1 MKFPGS
7 EIGHILGE
15 GKNRRN
21 LASLLRYVVFL
32 VGVILLFA
40 GIFRVL
46 MERLEGETYSWVT
59 AIYWT
64 LVTMTTLG
72 YGELTFSSGG
82 GQLFSIV
89 VVLSG
94 LVLLLV
100 VLPFAFIRFFYA
112 PWLEAQLRLQA
123 PRSLPNSTRGHVII
137 SRHDEIAAALIQRLG
152 PAGIPHCV
160 VESDPAVAAQLLADG
175 VDVIAA
181 QLDERTTYEQ
191 LQLQQARLL
200 FANSGD
206 TRNSNIALTAREV
219 SDTVPIV
226 GVVESEDSIDV
237 LEFSGCTQVLPLK
250 TRLGQYLASR
260 VSTGLGAVDVVG
272 HFHGLQI
279 AEFAARNT
287 KLAGHPIRDTHL
299 RARTGLNIV
308 GTWRRGRLS
317 PALPETVIAPDSLV
331 VVVGTTEQLAALD
344 GTVSSPPSTDDAL
357 VLVIGAGKVG
367 RAASAALK
375 RKNLSVHVI
384 DRSSDG
390 LGRLTGVVDQ
400 TIEGDAADRTALMEA
415 GLEQAQTVLLTT
427 HDDAMNIYLS
437 VYCRRLKPD
446 LRIVSRIS
454 HDRNLEAIHR
464 AGADFVLSYAALGA
478 EAIVSILEGHEL
490 VILGQNIELFSAQV
504 PPRLEG
510 RTLAESQLASLAGL
524 SVVAIKQG
532 GQLVT
537 QLHASTRLESGM
549 ELFILGGIEQRRAF
563 AELFK

>member
-32 VGVILLFA
+32 IGVILLFS

-94 LVLLLV
+94 VVLLLV

-123 PRSLPNSTRGHVII
+123 PRSLPNSTQGHVII

-287 KLAGHPIRDTHL
+287 ELAGHPIRDTHL

>member
-32 VGVILLFA
+32 IGVILLFS

-123 PRSLPNSTRGHVII
+123 PRSLPNSTQGHVII

>member
-32 VGVILLFA
+32 IGVILLFS

>member
-15 GKNRRN
+15 SKNRRN

-32 VGVILLFA
+32 IGVILLFS

-152 PAGIPHCV
+152 PAGIPHYV

-260 VSTGLGAVDVVG
+260 VSTGLGAVDVV
-272 HFHGLQI
+272 LSRVNMTREPQYI
-279 AEFAARNT
+279 ARTTSKAPDAPNLCNNAPPASGPTNHAAPRLMFSSN
-287 KLAGHPIRDTHL
+287 KASIRCSRPTRSGN
-299 RARTGLNIV
+299 RARRVGQSSVKIV
-308 GTWRRGRLS
+308 PLRNETATMCQNCRVPSHANTSRD
-317 PALPETVIAPDSLV
+317 PMLPMI
-331 VVVGTTEQLAALD
+331 
-344 GTVSSPPSTDDAL
+344 
-357 VLVIGAGKVG
+357 
-367 RAASAALK
+367 
-375 RKNLSVHVI
+375 N
-384 DRSSDG
+384 
-390 LGRLTGVVDQ
+390 
-400 TIEGDAADRTALMEA
+400 
-415 GLEQAQTVLLTT
+415 
-427 HDDAMNIYLS
+427 N
-437 VYCRRLKPD
+437 
-446 LRIVSRIS
+446 
-454 HDRNLEAIHR
+454 
-464 AGADFVLSYAALGA
+464 
-478 EAIVSILEGHEL
+478 
-490 VILGQNIELFSAQV
+490 
-504 PPRLEG
+504 
-510 RTLAESQLASLAGL
+510 
-524 SVVAIKQG
+524 
-532 GQLVT
+532 
-537 QLHASTRLESGM
+537 
-549 ELFILGGIEQRRAF
+549 
-563 AELFK
+563 

>member
-1 MKFPGS
+1 
-7 EIGHILGE
+7 
-15 GKNRRN
+15 
-21 LASLLRYVVFL
+21 
-32 VGVILLFA
+32 
-40 GIFRVL
+40 
-46 MERLEGETYSWVT
+46 
-59 AIYWT
+59 
-64 LVTMTTLG
+64 
-72 YGELTFSSGG
+72 
-82 GQLFSIV
+82 
-89 VVLSG
+89 
-94 LVLLLV
+94 
-100 VLPFAFIRFFYA
+100 
-112 PWLEAQLRLQA
+112 
-123 PRSLPNSTRGHVII
+123 
-137 SRHDEIAAALIQRLG
+137 
-152 PAGIPHCV
+152 
-160 VESDPAVAAQLLADG
+160 
-175 VDVIAA
+175 
-181 QLDERTTYEQ
+181 
-191 LQLQQARLL
+191 
-200 FANSGD
+200 
-206 TRNSNIALTAREV
+206 
-219 SDTVPIV
+219 
-226 GVVESEDSIDV
+226 
-237 LEFSGCTQVLPLK
+237 VLPLK

-390 LGRLTGVVDQ
+390 LGRLTGLVDQ

>member
-32 VGVILLFA
+32 IGVILLFS

-123 PRSLPNSTRGHVII
+123 PRSLPNSTQGHVII

-344 GTVSSPPSTDDAL
+344 GTVSSPPSADDAL

>member
-32 VGVILLFA
+32 IGVILLFS

-94 LVLLLV
+94 VVLLLV

-287 KLAGHPIRDTHL
+287 ELAGHPIRDTHL

>member
-7 EIGHILGE
+7 EIGHILGD

-32 VGVILLFA
+32 IGVILLFS

-344 GTVSSPPSTDDAL
+344 GTVSSPPSADDAL

>member
-1 MKFPGS
+1 M
-7 EIGHILGE
+7 
-15 GKNRRN
+15 
-21 LASLLRYVVFL
+21 
-32 VGVILLFA
+32 
-40 GIFRVL
+40 
-46 MERLEGETYSWVT
+46 
-59 AIYWT
+59 
-64 LVTMTTLG
+64 
-72 YGELTFSSGG
+72 
-82 GQLFSIV
+82 
-89 VVLSG
+89 
-94 LVLLLV
+94 
-100 VLPFAFIRFFYA
+100 
-112 PWLEAQLRLQA
+112 
-123 PRSLPNSTRGHVII
+123 
-137 SRHDEIAAALIQRLG
+137 
-152 PAGIPHCV
+152 
-160 VESDPAVAAQLLADG
+160 
-175 VDVIAA
+175 
-181 QLDERTTYEQ
+181 
-191 LQLQQARLL
+191 
-200 FANSGD
+200 
-206 TRNSNIALTAREV
+206 
-219 SDTVPIV
+219 
-226 GVVESEDSIDV
+226 
-237 LEFSGCTQVLPLK
+237 
-250 TRLGQYLASR
+250 
-260 VSTGLGAVDVVG
+260 
-272 HFHGLQI
+272 
-279 AEFAARNT
+279 
-287 KLAGHPIRDTHL
+287 
-299 RARTGLNIV
+299 
-308 GTWRRGRLS
+308 
-317 PALPETVIAPDSLV
+317 IAPDSLV

-390 LGRLTGVVDQ
+390 LGHLTGVVDQ

>member
-15 GKNRRN
+15 SKNRRN

-32 VGVILLFA
+32 IGVILLFS

-390 LGRLTGVVDQ
+390 LGRLTSVVDQ

>member
-32 VGVILLFA
+32 IGVILLFS

-94 LVLLLV
+94 VVLLLV

-112 PWLEAQLRLQA
+112 PWLEAQLRIQA
-123 PRSLPNSTRGHVII
+123 PRSLPNSTQGHVII

-152 PAGIPHCV
+152 PAGIPHYV
-160 VESDPAVAAQLLADG
+160 VESDPAVAAQLLTDG
-175 VDVIAA
+175 VDVIAG

-272 HFHGLQI
+272 QFHGLQV

-287 KLAGHPIRDTHL
+287 ELAGHPIRDTHL

-344 GTVSSPPSTDDAL
+344 GIVSSPPSTDDAL

-367 RAASAALK
+367 QAASAALK

-400 TIEGDAADRTALMEA
+400 TTEGDAADRTALMEA

>member
-32 VGVILLFA
+32 IGVILLFS

-287 KLAGHPIRDTHL
+287 K
-299 RARTGLNIV
+299 
-308 GTWRRGRLS
+308 
-317 PALPETVIAPDSLV
+317 
-331 VVVGTTEQLAALD
+331 
-344 GTVSSPPSTDDAL
+344 
-357 VLVIGAGKVG
+357 
-367 RAASAALK
+367 
-375 RKNLSVHVI
+375 
-384 DRSSDG
+384 
-390 LGRLTGVVDQ
+390 
-400 TIEGDAADRTALMEA
+400 
-415 GLEQAQTVLLTT
+415 
-427 HDDAMNIYLS
+427 
-437 VYCRRLKPD
+437 
-446 LRIVSRIS
+446 
-454 HDRNLEAIHR
+454 
-464 AGADFVLSYAALGA
+464 
-478 EAIVSILEGHEL
+478 
-490 VILGQNIELFSAQV
+490 
-504 PPRLEG
+504 
-510 RTLAESQLASLAGL
+510 
-524 SVVAIKQG
+524 
-532 GQLVT
+532 
-537 QLHASTRLESGM
+537 
-549 ELFILGGIEQRRAF
+549 
-563 AELFK
+563 

>member
-32 VGVILLFA
+32 IGVILLFS

-344 GTVSSPPSTDDAL
+344 GTVSSPPSADDAL

>member
-32 VGVILLFA
+32 IGVILLFS

-390 LGRLTGVVDQ
+390 LGRLTSVVDQ

>member
-308 GTWRRGRLS
+308 GTWSRGRLS